1 MFNESK
7 SFGRQGARKRGSAA
21 ARGVKGLRRLP
32 ALGLLSLAI
41 ALAQA
46 APVHAQNVGDS
57 RDYAI
62 SSQPLST
69 ALNQL
74 ALATD
79 RQIMVPPELVRGR
92 TAPALAG
99 HYSLDAALRHLLA
112 GSGLTYEVTG
122 TGTVVVKQT
131 PPNPPPRS
139 TKPAPATSQKA
150 DQKPEPTTLQGVTVT
165 GTRIRGGTTPS
176 PVITIGAENIREEG
190 FTDLGEVIRSIP
202 QNFSGGQNPGAGSGN
217 IAGAGD
223 VNQNLTGG
231 SGLNL
236 RGLGPDATLTLLN
249 GRRMTYGGYV
259 QAVDISAIPI
269 EAVERVEIVTDGAS
283 AIYGSDAVG
292 GVANVI
298 LKRDF
303 EGVSVG
309 MLNGS
314 AAHGGLATRE
324 YTATA
329 GTTWANGG
337 LIATYKYSD
346 ADPIYASERRYTDHI
361 PEPATLYPGS
371 DLHSG
376 LLSAHQALGENVELR
391 LDALRTERGMLQYYN
406 WSRRNHHIANKTTT
420 SLISPGI
427 EFSLPQDWTL
437 SIGGTWGKDEAE
449 LNHTQRVIA
458 TGVSTLVESIC
469 ACNESRSYEVGAE
482 GPLFALPGG
491 DARLAVGTGYRKN
504 DFLMEGSIPGAD
516 PYGLKRN
523 GESAKFAYAEINLPL
538 IGPEQGVTGVHRLL
552 LTGAMRGEDY
562 DSFGNTTTPKLGLIY
577 GPSADFTLKASW
589 GKSFKAPTLLQ
600 RYYKVNAY
608 LYSPR
613 ILGGSGYPADATTL
627 LLYGGNPDL
636 KPERARTWTTS
647 LAFHP
652 ERLPG
657 LQAELTWFD
666 IDYTDRVVQPITNSS
681 QTFSNPDYAAF
692 IDFSPTAGEQAKAIA
707 AASSFANYAG
717 VDYDPDKVVAIVK
730 MQFTN
735 VARQRI
741 KGFDLT
747 GSYGF
752 DAGAGRLTLRGSATW
767 LNSTQQVIPTQ
778 DPADLSGTLFNPPKV
793 SSRIGAV
800 WNRGGFTASTFVN
813 YKGGVTNRTDGVKS
827 TSFTTL
833 DATLRYNTGERG
845 DAWSNLDLALSLDN
859 LLDREPPL
867 YTPASAAAAA
877 NVPPYDQT
885 NYSAIGRYLNLSIS
899 KRW

>member
-1 MFNESK
+1 MGK
-7 SFGRQGARKRGSAA
+7 GKPQARINTLTRCLMLSLAATAGCMTPLADIHAQSQQAA
-21 ARGVKGLRRLP
+21 AGTVQFDIPAGPLAVALDRFAEQSGLQIVSDQPLQGIKVSALQGRLAPEAALRRL
-32 ALGLLSLAI
+32 LQGSGFTYKQLN
-41 ALAQA
+41 AQTFVLKRQPTPPGSKRGA
-46 APVHAQNVGDS
+46 GAQNTSG
-57 RDYAI
+57 AAQ
-62 SSQPLST
+62 SSKTEIQD
-69 ALNQL
+69 L
-74 ALATD
+74 A
-79 RQIMVPPELVRGR
+79 
-92 TAPALAG
+92 
-99 HYSLDAALRHLLA
+99 
-112 GSGLTYEVTG
+112 
-122 TGTVVVKQT
+122 
-131 PPNPPPRS
+131 
-139 TKPAPATSQKA
+139 
-150 DQKPEPTTLQGVTVT
+150 GVTVT

-231 SGLNL
+231 SSLNL

-298 LKRDF
+298 LKRDYD
-303 EGVSVG
+303 GVSVG
-309 MLNGS
+309 VLHGG
-314 AAHGGLATRE
+314 ADHGGLTTNE

-329 GTTWANGG
+329 GTTWSSGG

-346 ADPIYASERRYTDHI
+346 ADPIYVSQRHYTDHI
-361 PEPATLYPGS
+361 PDPATLYPGS

-376 LLSAHQALGENVELR
+376 LLSAHQSLGDNVELR
-391 LDALRTERGMLQYYN
+391 LDALRTERRMMQYYN
-406 WSRRNHHIANKTTT
+406 WSGYNHHIANKTTT

-437 SIGGTWGKDEAE
+437 SVDATWGKDEAE
-449 LNHTQRVIA
+449 LNHMQKAVA
-458 TGVSTLVESIC
+458 TGASTLVESIC
-469 ACNESRSYEVGAE
+469 ACNESRSYEIGAE

-491 DARLAVGTGYRKN
+491 DARLAAGAGYRKN

-516 PYGLKRN
+516 PYGLKQN
-523 GESAKFAYAEINLPL
+523 GESAKFAYAEVNLPL
-538 IGPEQGVTGVHRLL
+538 IGPDQGVTGVHRLL

-562 DSFGNTTTPKLGLIY
+562 DSFGTTTTPKLGLIY
-577 GPSADFTLKASW
+577 GPSADFSLKASW

-608 LYSPR
+608 LYSPQ
-613 ILGGSGYPADATTL
+613 ILGGSGYPAGATAL

-636 KPERARTWTTS
+636 QPERARTWTTS

-652 ERLPG
+652 EKLPG

-666 IDYTDRVVQPITNSS
+666 IDYTDRVVQPIANSS

-692 IDFSPTAGEQAKAIA
+692 IDFSPSVEKQAKVIA

-717 VDYDPDKVVAIVK
+717 VAYDPDKVVAIVN
-730 MQFTN
+730 MQYTN

-741 KGFDLT
+741 RGFDLS

-752 DAGAGRLTLRGSATW
+752 DVGQGRLTLRGSASW
-767 LNSTQQVIPTQ
+767 LDSTQQVIPSQ
-778 DPADLSGTLFNPPKV
+778 GSADMSGTLFNPPKLT
-793 SSRIGAV
+793 SRIGAV
-800 WNRGGFTASTFVN
+800 WNHGGFTASTFVN
-813 YKGGVTNRTDGVKS
+813 YKGGVTNRADGVKS
-827 TSFTTL
+827 TSFTTV
-833 DATLRYNTGERG
+833 DATLHYDTGERG

-859 LLDREPPL
+859 LFDREPPL
-867 YTPASAAAAA
+867 YTPASAVAAA

-885 NYSAIGRYLNLSIS
+885 NYSAIGRYLSVSIS
-899 KRW
+899 KHW